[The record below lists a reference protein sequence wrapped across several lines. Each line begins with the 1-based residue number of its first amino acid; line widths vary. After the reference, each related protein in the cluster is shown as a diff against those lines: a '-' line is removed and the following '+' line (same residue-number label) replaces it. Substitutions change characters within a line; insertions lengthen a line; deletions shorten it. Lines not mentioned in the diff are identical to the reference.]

1 MPSPESLAV
10 LVVTELSENEDF
22 PPKRVRFVDSME
34 REAEKPGFPPKK
46 LARQLDFANQNGL
59 SLKVA
64 PLEKSKSQRKSKTEL
79 NLPPCRSPHSPL
91 PEMEL
96 IDGATKEQKR
106 CKCKQSRCLKL
117 YCECFASGTYCNGCS
132 CINCQN
138 NVENEAAREIAMES
152 TLERNPN
159 AFKPKIIANSPH
171 RTNDNEDEAKSTLP
185 VVKHKGCHCKKSGCL
200 KRYCCKN
207 FRKCEERLA
216 LSNGSNTKSTA
227 FIKQTNSA
235 ITDAVGFSGYRFS
248 QKPRKRKYLDSFL
261 GSNREGPPI
270 CRFTQDQ
277 QVVGSAALA
286 SSKIIYRSLLAGTI
300 QQQDMREL
308 CSALVL
314 VSQTAKIL
322 AGVYQNGSVNVQT
335 VRENE
340 TASSL
345 ANRDGETCLKTPEI
359 QNVMPN
365 DYLVRD
371 QENKTSNGDTH
382 SGDAEIHKGVP
393 MSPRTLSLLCD
404 EKDMSFMPDDSSD
417 QIKNHVS
424 NTDVYAEQESLVLV
438 KFQNCLNRLI
448 TRGNMKET
456 ECFLSAK
463 AETEN
468 NESVNN

>member
-1 MPSPESLAV
+1 
-10 LVVTELSENEDF
+10 
-22 PPKRVRFVDSME
+22 ME

-46 LARQLDFANQNGL
+46 LAGQLDFANQNGL

-64 PLEKSKSQRKSKTEL
+64 PLEKSKSQRKPKTEL
-79 NLPPCRSPHSPL
+79 NLPPCRSPQSPL
-91 PEMEL
+91 PEINSGCSSVQSHTNREL

-117 YCECFASGTYCNGCS
+117 YCECFSSGTYCNGCS

-138 NVENEAAREIAMES
+138 NVENEAAREVAMES

-200 KRYCCKN
+200 KRYCECFQAKILCSENCKCVGCKN

-286 SSKIIYRSLLAGTI
+286 STKIIYRSLLAGTI

-308 CSALVL
+308 CSVLVL

-322 AGVYQNGSVNVQT
+322 ADQNGSVNVQT

-345 ANRDGETCLKTPEI
+345 ANRDGEACLKTPEI
-359 QNVMPN
+359 QNDMPN

-382 SGDAEIHKGVP
+382 SGDADIHKGVP

-404 EKDMSFMPDDSSD
+404 EKDMSFTPDDSSD

-438 KFQNCLNRLI
+438 KFRNCLNRLI

-456 ECFLSAK
+456 ECFLSAE
-463 AETEN
+463 AETKN